1 MLFVDIT
8 ALLYNLARTK
18 KKKENVKMKKR
29 LFSALLAG
37 ILALSLVACGGTTET
52 EEPAA
57 EETTTEASTDFPS
70 ETITIVVPFGA
81 GGSTDMGARNM
92 ATALQKELGVNVV
105 VENMPGSNGWV
116 AWTEFLNGS
125 YTDGYTIS
133 LINHNFVFG
142 ALDEANPREYTL
154 DDVQVL
160 TNQVIDY
167 NVMAIRANDDRFSN
181 LEEFIE
187 YAKETPV
194 LIASQA
200 AGVTDGDSTTAE
212 WFNKTYG
219 TQITTVPVDGSSDA
233 VSMFLAGDTDI
244 YFGSIFDVKQYHE
257 SGEMNVICVFSEERN
272 DFIPEVPTVE
282 EVTGES
288 FVAFA
293 ARGYFYP
300 QGVSAEIVEFMTEA
314 MLKVME
320 DPEYIEA
327 MNNLG
332 LQLDNTSGDA
342 YKELLQSQME
352 TRLSV
357 WE

>member
-1 MLFVDIT
+1 
-8 ALLYNLARTK
+8 
-18 KKKENVKMKKR
+18 MKKR
-29 LFSALLAG
+29 LLSALLAG
-37 ILALSLVACGGTTET
+37 VLALSLAACGGTAET
-52 EEPAA
+52 EEPTA
-57 EETTTEASTDFPS
+57 EETTTEEASATDFPS
-70 ETITIVVPFGA
+70 ETLTIIVPFGA
-81 GGSTDMGARNM
+81 GGSTDMGARHM
-92 ATALQKELGVNVV
+92 ATGLQKELGVNVV
-105 VENMPGSNGWV
+105 VENMPGSNGWL
-116 AWTEFLNGS
+116 AWTEFLSGE

-142 ALDEANPREYTL
+142 ALDPATPREYTL

-167 NVMAIRANDDRFSN
+167 NVMAIRTDDERFSD
-181 LEEFIE
+181 LEGFIE

-244 YFGSIFDVKQYHE
+244 YFGSIYDVKQYYE

-272 DFIPEVPTVE
+272 EILPEVPTVE

-300 QGVSAEIVEFMTEA
+300 AEVDASYAEIITNA

-320 DPEYIEA
+320 DPEYIEN
-327 MNNLG
+327 MNALG
-332 LQLDNTSGDA
+332 LQMDNTHGED
-342 YKELLQSQME
+342 YEELLQSQME